1 MSRRTGSLAKV
12 EIVSLEY
19 EWSIDAIRTV
29 LGIALRKVGAMDRR
43 SRSAVLWI
51 ASSTLA
57 IPVLGQSVYP
67 VQGQSPEQ
75 QKQDESRCSAWA
87 MQQSGFDT
95 AKPWLAPQVSPYSI
109 SGSSTRVR
117 GATAAAVAGGGT
129 HPDAGDAVVAGAII
143 AASTQPATGGTTDG
157 SRRREVLAAGAGAD
171 REMRAQ
177 PLDAKMRQDSSI
189 AGSTAS
195 TSLAASAAAA
205 AILGRDAGNVTAAG
219 AVAAPTPRRDINRM
233 IILQEEP
240 PVSQQQPSQ
249 QASFQKARTEC
260 LEARGYTP

>member
-1 MSRRTGSLAKV
+1 
-12 EIVSLEY
+12 
-19 EWSIDAIRTV
+19 
-29 LGIALRKVGAMDRR
+29 
-43 SRSAVLWI
+43 
-51 ASSTLA
+51 
-57 IPVLGQSVYP
+57 
-67 VQGQSPEQ
+67 
-75 QKQDESRCSAWA
+75 

-117 GATAAAVAGGGT
+117 GVTAAAVAGGGT

-143 AASTQPATGGTTDG
+143 AASTQPATGATTDG
-157 SRRREVLAAGAGAD
+157 SIRREVLAAGAGAD

-177 PLDAKMRQDSSI
+177 PRDAKMRQDSSI

-219 AVAAPTPRRDINRM
+219 AVAAPTPRRDINQM
-233 IILQEEP
+233 IVLQEEP

-260 LEARGYTP
+260 LEARGYTAP